1 MHARNVTNLLG
12 IVVNVNT
19 NNSDDICSNTSV
31 PCRQAI
37 AAAFCSREKIMVQ
50 VQFHTTFL
58 KMGMI
63 YDIYIDV

>member
-37 AAAFCSREKIMVQ
+37 AAAFCSREKIGTGPVPYN
-50 VQFHTTFL
+50 L
-58 KMGMI
+58 SLNGN
-63 YDIYIDV
+63 DIC